1 MGRLRPPMKIWL
13 CCCSKAWAGHAP
25 WTSGWSGFLTRFGG
39 HHYIVDAM
47 ELGLGA
53 LDEEVAEYFNALLL
67 HPISKQFISAMGDVR
82 MHPMTY
88 RRYMWKFDY

>member
-25 WTSGWSGFLTRFGG
+25 WTSGWSGSSLGSEGTT
-39 HHYIVDAM
+39 ISWM
-47 ELGLGA
+47 PWELGLGA